1 MNYGPDDGVSEK
13 PNQED
18 AQSTDRAAPKAPAMV
33 TSEMLFGDEKLV
45 IIRHKQEDY
54 FLRITAAGKLIL
66 TK

>member
-1 MNYGPDDGVSEK
+1 MSEK

-18 AQSTDRAAPKAPAMV
+18 VQSTERTAPKAPAVV
-33 TSEMLFGDEKLV
+33 TSEALFGDEKLV

-54 FLRITAAGKLIL
+54 LLRITAAGKLIL